1 LALAAL
7 VLTGGRA
14 GRMQDDKRQ
23 VGLNNAAPQ
32 SSRRVALVIGN
43 GAYQNIRTLKN
54 PANDAADVA
63 AALQELGFEL
73 VGGGAGV
80 NLTQA
85 QMRQR
90 IREFGQKLRGGG
102 VGVFYYAGHGVQLNG
117 KNYLIPVEIDV
128 ASEADLEDAAVD
140 IQYMLN
146 QLRDSDNGLNIV
158 ILDAC
163 RNNPFE
169 GRVRDARDGLAE
181 VRAAT
186 GTLIAYATA
195 PGSVASDGTGRNGA
209 YTEALLKQL
218 KQPGVEV
225 LEMFRQVRE
234 AVYAASGRKQV
245 PWTNDSLIGKF
256 YFKEAA
262 AAGPKPV
269 ASATPVPEL
278 ATVTA
283 RDAKEAEREAW
294 GLIYN
299 STDAQDFRE
308 FRAAY
313 PNGAYFGQAGIRL
326 EQLAWEGARNNGGKG
341 ALEGYLKEFP
351 VGPNAATARLLLS
364 RLERA
369 SQPVNPPA
377 APAARRPEST
387 FRNRQGIDFVLLP
400 SGDFMMGSNDYN
412 NEKPVHKV
420 TISQPFYMGKYE
432 VTQAQWQAVM
442 GSNPSKFNTCADC
455 PVEQVSW
462 NDAQEFIKKLNAQ
475 NDGYTY
481 RLPSE
486 AEWEYAARAGTT
498 TAFAFG
504 NSLDSTQANFD
515 GNYPYGGAAKGVYR
529 QKTTSVGEFAPNAW
543 GLYDMHGN
551 VWEWVEDIYKDSY
564 ANLPTD
570 GSANVSRGDSS
581 FRVLRGGSWSV
592 FGLVCRSAFRYWVA
606 PDFRLSSF
614 GLRLVAVART

>member
-23 VGLNNAAPQ
+23 VGLTNAAPQ

-234 AVYAASGRKQV
+234 AVYQTSGKKQV

-262 AAGPKPV
+262 APKPPVV
-269 ASATPVPEL
+269 AAKPTPLPEL

-299 STDAQDFRE
+299 SGDAQDFRD
-308 FRAAY
+308 FRATY
-313 PNGAYFGQAGIRL
+313 PNGVYFGQAGIRL
-326 EQLAWEGARNNGGKG
+326 EQLAWEAARTNGGKA
-341 ALEGYLKEFP
+341 ALEGYVKEFP
-351 VGPNAATARLLLS
+351 AGPNVGTARLLLG

-369 SQPVNPPA
+369 SQPPA
-377 APAARRPEST
+377 PVVPGANTASNAARRPDST
-387 FRNRQGIDFVLLP
+387 FRNRNGIDFVLIK

-543 GLYDMHGN
+543 GLYDMLG
-551 VWEWVEDIYKDSY
+551 VI
-564 ANLPTD
+564 
-570 GSANVSRGDSS
+570 R
-581 FRVLRGGSWSV
+581 
-592 FGLVCRSAFRYWVA
+592 
-606 PDFRLSSF
+606 
-614 GLRLVAVART
+614 